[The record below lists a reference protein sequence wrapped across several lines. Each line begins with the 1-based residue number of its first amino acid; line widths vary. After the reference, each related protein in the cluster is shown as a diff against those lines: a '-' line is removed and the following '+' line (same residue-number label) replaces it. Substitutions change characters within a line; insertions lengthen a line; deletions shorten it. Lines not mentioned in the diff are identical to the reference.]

1 MSNQYLKLRRSNVKG
16 KIPTTESI
24 DFGEIALN
32 TFDGIAYMKVSGSEG
47 IKVVPIG
54 ANSGSVL
61 FDPSK
66 IVSGSVVAS
75 VNTNPNEIFLI
86 KSGSTTFHQI
96 ANNGDTSVYSDLF
109 IIKNNTTQQPVL
121 TISQS
126 IIQFAT
132 QSAIPLGSAVNGG
145 FWFTPTD
152 LYVGLD

>member
-1 MSNQYLKLRRSNVKG
+1 
-16 KIPTTESI
+16 
-24 DFGEIALN
+24 
-32 TFDGIAYMKVSGSEG
+32 MKVSGSEG